1 MEKERGGHCREKE
14 GPMIGKHMQN
24 TMNEQ
29 IKHELES
36 AYLYLSMVAYFE
48 STGAEGMAQWMRV
61 QTQEEIGHA
70 MRFFS
75 HITERDGRVELHTLA
90 QPKKDW
96 SSPLEAFQ
104 AAYEHEQFITEKIN
118 DLVNTAA
125 EEGDHAAS
133 IMLQWFVTEQVEEEA
148 STLRVVQMLEQVGGS
163 GTGLL
168 MLNRE
173 LGTRT
178 AVEPTAEEES
188 AV

>member
-1 MEKERGGHCREKE
+1 
-14 GPMIGKHMQN
+14 MIGKHMQN

-61 QTQEEIGHA
+61 QTQEEVGHA
-70 MRFFS
+70 IRLFN
-75 HITERDGRVELHTLA
+75 HIAERDGRVELSGLSKPQKEWA
-90 QPKKDW
+90 
-96 SSPLEAFQ
+96 SPLEAFQ
-104 AAYEHEQFITEKIN
+104 AAYEHEQFITGKIN

-148 STLRVVQMLEQVGGS
+148 STSRVVQMLEQVGDS

-168 MLNRE
+168 MLDRE

-178 AVEPTAEEES
+178 AVEPAAEEES
-188 AV
+188 AA

>member
-1 MEKERGGHCREKE
+1 
-14 GPMIGKHMQN
+14 MIGKRMQDA
-24 TMNEQ
+24 MNEQ

-61 QTQEEIGHA
+61 QTQEEVEHA
-70 MRFFS
+70 MRFFD
-75 HITERDGRVELHTLA
+75 HITERDGRVELIELSKP
-90 QPKKDW
+90 QKDW
-96 SSPLEAFQ
+96 TSPLEAFK
-104 AAYEHEQFITEKIN
+104 AAYEHEQFITRKI
-118 DLVNTAA
+118 DELVTIAA

-148 STLRVVQMLEQVGGS
+148 STSRVVQMLEQVGDS

-168 MLNRE
+168 MIDRE

-178 AVEPTAEEES
+178 AVEPVAEEES
-188 AV
+188 AA